1 MIYLQSMYL
10 QFSMNKMFLI
20 LLQKKKKVSILFSIW
35 QIENQTLKYLLYVD
49 IYFSAK
55 IAKGWYLLQIILI
68 ISVMATSIQ

>member
-20 LLQKKKKVSILFSIW
+20 LLQKKKKVSLLFSIW